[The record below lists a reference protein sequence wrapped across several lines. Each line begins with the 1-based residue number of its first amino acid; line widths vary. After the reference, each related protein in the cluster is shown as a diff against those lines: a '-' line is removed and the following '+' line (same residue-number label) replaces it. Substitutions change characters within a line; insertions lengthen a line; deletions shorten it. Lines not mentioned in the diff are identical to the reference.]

1 MVRGPYAAI
10 AAAIVA
16 VSFSS
21 IFIRWSQ
28 SDAITIALY
37 RLTIATVLIS
47 PFAAMDRAT
56 PLRTLPRRDVLL
68 MGGIGVVLAAHFAF
82 WITSLKTAGVTVAS
96 SVVLVTSHPVMVAVV
111 SHFLLKERVAAMT
124 AAGIALGFSGVVV
137 IAAADLRVS
146 GTTLAGDLA
155 ALMGGVMA
163 GVYFLAGRRMRQRV
177 SLAVYAFVVY
187 GAAAVAF
194 FAIAAATGK
203 LAPTGDLRTELL
215 LFAAMAVVPQIG
227 GHTLYNWSLRFVP
240 APLVSL
246 SLVGEPIGSSLLAWI
261 LLAET
266 PSLFVA
272 VGGLLAL
279 AGIFLTAYSSSAITA
294 PVGRVPAQEE

>member
-16 VSFSS
+16 VSFCS

-137 IAAADLRVS
+137 IAVAGLPGS
-146 GTTLAGDLA
+146 GATFAGGPG
-155 ALMGGVMA
+155 ALVGGVMA
-163 GVYFLAGRRMRQRV
+163 GREFPSGR
-177 SLAVYAFVVY
+177 
-187 GAAAVAF
+187 G
-194 FAIAAATGK
+194 
-203 LAPTGDLRTELL
+203 
-215 LFAAMAVVPQIG
+215 VP
-227 GHTLYNWSLRFVP
+227 R
-240 APLVSL
+240 
-246 SLVGEPIGSSLLAWI
+246 
-261 LLAET
+261 
-266 PSLFVA
+266 
-272 VGGLLAL
+272 
-279 AGIFLTAYSSSAITA
+279 
-294 PVGRVPAQEE
+294 

>member
-111 SHFLLKERVAAMT
+111 SHFLLKERVAATT

-137 IAAADLRVS
+137 IAVADLRVS

-155 ALMGGVMA
+155 ALMGGGMA
-163 GVYFLAGRRMRQRV
+163 GGYLLPGPRLR
-177 SLAVYAFVVY
+177 
-187 GAAAVAF
+187 
-194 FAIAAATGK
+194 ATGF
-203 LAPTGDLRTELL
+203 LPGYAVRVLRT
-215 LFAAMAVVPQIG
+215 PPG
-227 GHTLYNWSLRFVP
+227 
-240 APLVSL
+240 APLPL
-246 SLVGEPIGSSLLAWI
+246 C
-261 LLAET
+261 
-266 PSLFVA
+266 
-272 VGGLLAL
+272 
-279 AGIFLTAYSSSAITA
+279 
-294 PVGRVPAQEE
+294 

>member
-124 AAGIALGFSGVVV
+124 AAG
-137 IAAADLRVS
+137 
-146 GTTLAGDLA
+146 
-155 ALMGGVMA
+155 
-163 GVYFLAGRRMRQRV
+163 
-177 SLAVYAFVVY
+177 
-187 GAAAVAF
+187 
-194 FAIAAATGK
+194 
-203 LAPTGDLRTELL
+203 
-215 LFAAMAVVPQIG
+215 
-227 GHTLYNWSLRFVP
+227 
-240 APLVSL
+240 
-246 SLVGEPIGSSLLAWI
+246 
-261 LLAET
+261 
-266 PSLFVA
+266 
-272 VGGLLAL
+272 
-279 AGIFLTAYSSSAITA
+279 
-294 PVGRVPAQEE
+294 